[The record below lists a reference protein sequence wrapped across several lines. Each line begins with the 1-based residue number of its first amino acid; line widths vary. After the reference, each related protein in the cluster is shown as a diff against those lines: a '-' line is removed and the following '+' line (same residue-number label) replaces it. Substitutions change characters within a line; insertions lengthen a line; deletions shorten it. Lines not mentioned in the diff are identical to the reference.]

1 MMKDRG
7 KRGVAVSLAVFAA
20 AGLFCVISAVIGL
33 FQPKRTVDFFSA
45 DKGERIYVETE
56 HITPCVYEIKHSV
69 SFIPAGYE
77 YYYAFMG
84 EDGRAYLAR
93 LGKSFGVGLEGD
105 GFRHTSGLCLAVTG
119 KVKRL
124 ADAPGLGEVVSRF
137 SAEGIELD
145 GEFYL
150 DTIYQTNYLLR
161 IAVGIGLL
169 LFSSAFAVFLTNKGG
184 FNVWHKIYC
193 NTVTIIGIISMLG
206 GIYLLNMK

>member
-7 KRGVAVSLAVFAA
+7 KAGVAVSLAVFAG
-20 AGLFCVISAVIGL
+20 AGLFCVISALIGL
-33 FQPKRTVDFFSA
+33 FQPRSNVDFFSA

-56 HITPCVYEIKHSV
+56 YITPCVYEVKHSV
-69 SFIPAGYE
+69 SFIPAGRE
-77 YYYAFMG
+77 YYYAFKSA
-84 EDGRAYLAR
+84 DGRAYLAR
-93 LGKSFGVGLEGD
+93 LGGSFGEGLEGE
-105 GFRHTSGLCLAVTG
+105 GFRHVSGLCLAVTG

-169 LFSSAFAVFLTNKGG
+169 LFSSAFAVFLANKGG
-184 FNVWHKIYC
+184 FNIGHKIYC
-193 NTVTIIGIISMLG
+193 NIVTIIGIVSMLG
-206 GIYLLNMK
+206 GAYLLNMK